1 MNATEITNGLTGAWR
16 LTLRD
21 ASARDYFDLSA
32 AGAMRSFTALL
43 LSLPVIFFTATL
55 SWRFAREA
63 FDIGTDVSF
72 GVFIT
77 TELLSTIL
85 YWGLFL
91 AAMSR
96 VSRMLK
102 LEAYFTPYLITYN
115 WGTLFTTLVFAL
127 PLVPHALGLYP
138 AETGFLLAMPAIAL
152 LAWYR
157 YQIAREVLGADAGSA
172 VAIVV
177 FEAVLSLSIDQVL
190 GMLLMPGVG
199 ASA

>member
-1 MNATEITNGLTGAWR
+1 MNAADITNGLTGAWR
-16 LTLRD
+16 ITFRD
-21 ASARDYFDLSA
+21 GRARESFDLSA
-32 AGAMRSFTALL
+32 DGAMRSFTALL

-55 SWRFAREA
+55 SWRFAREE
-63 FDIGTDVSF
+63 FDIGRDVSF
-72 GVFIT
+72 GLFIT

-91 AAMSR
+91 AAMAR

-102 LEAYFTPYLITYN
+102 LSSHFTPYLITYN
-115 WGTLFTTLVFAL
+115 WGTLFTTIVFAL
-127 PLVPHALGLYP
+127 PLIPHALGFYP
-138 AETGFLLAMPAIAL
+138 AETGFLLAMPTIAL

-157 YQIAREVLGADAGSA
+157 WQIAREVLGAEAGPA
-172 VAIVV
+172 LAIVV

-199 ASA
+199 SGT

>member
-1 MNATEITNGLTGAWR
+1 MNAADITNGLTGAWR
-16 LTLRD
+16 ITFRD
-21 ASARDYFDLSA
+21 GRARESFDLSA
-32 AGAMRSFTALL
+32 DGAMRSFTALL

-55 SWRFAREA
+55 SWRFAREE
-63 FDIGTDVSF
+63 FDIGRDVSF
-72 GVFIT
+72 GLFIT

-91 AAMSR
+91 AAMAR

-102 LEAYFTPYLITYN
+102 LSSHFTPYLITYN
-115 WGTLFTTLVFAL
+115 WGTLFTTIVFAL
-127 PLVPHALGLYP
+127 PLIPHALGFYP
-138 AETGFLLAMPAIAL
+138 AETSFLLAMPTLAL

-157 YQIAREVLGADAGSA
+157 WQIAREVLGAEAGPA
-172 VAIVV
+172 LAIVV

-199 ASA
+199 SGT

>member
-32 AGAMRSFTALL
+32 SGAMRSFTALL

-63 FDIGTDVSF
+63 FDIGADVSF

-102 LEAYFTPYLITYN
+102 LGAYFTPYLITYN

-138 AETGFLLAMPAIAL
+138 AETGFLLAMPTIAL

-190 GMLLMPGVG
+190 GMLLMPGAG